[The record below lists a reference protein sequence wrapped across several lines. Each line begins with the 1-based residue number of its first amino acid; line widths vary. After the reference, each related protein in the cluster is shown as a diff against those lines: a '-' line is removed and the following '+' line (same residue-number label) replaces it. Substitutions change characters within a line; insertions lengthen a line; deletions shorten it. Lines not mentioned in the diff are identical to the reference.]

1 MLSNGFIIN
10 NDKTIIHPDL
20 FGGPKMMRTR
30 FSFNYVRAK
39 TAARGIFKTDALGRF
54 NGVVVLFLGLPLVLA
69 LSCGVNAAPA
79 GPGAGPPP
87 LVMVATVIEQDVNPP
102 TEYVGHVEAIQRV
115 DLRARVEGFL
125 EQVNF
130 KEGSDVHAGD
140 LLYVIEPAPY
150 QSKVD
155 AAKASLAQAEAILT
169 KARQYLHRAQ
179 TVRSG
184 GISATD
190 LDNAV
195 AEELRAKAQF
205 EQAKAD
211 LQLSQ
216 INLGYTSIRAPISG
230 RIGRTAFTQG
240 NLVGPDSGA
249 LARIVQLD
257 PIRVVYS
264 ISENDLDAINT
275 AFKDADRSKDRPI
288 LLPRI
293 KLADGQLFK
302 TVGRMD
308 FVDNTVDV
316 STGTITVRAL
326 FGNTDGTLIPGQYVT
341 VLVAQKEPNLMPV
354 VPQASVLED
363 HEGHYVLLVDDQNR
377 VAVRRVKTGPVAGV
391 NWAVESGLAVN
402 ERVIV
407 EGVQKVK
414 PGQVV
419 KTSGTDGHK
428 GR

>member
-1 MLSNGFIIN
+1 
-10 NDKTIIHPDL
+10 
-20 FGGPKMMRTR
+20 MRTKLR
-30 FSFNYVRAK
+30 FNCPQRL
-39 TAARGIFKTDALGRF
+39 AAMIFSSKYSKQSLFKTDVSGCF
-54 NGVVVLFLGLPLVLA
+54 TGSIVLL
-69 LSCGVNAAPA
+69 LSMLLILTLSFGVNAAPPA
-79 GPGAGPPP
+79 SGAGPPP
-87 LVMVATVIEQDVNPP
+87 LVTVATVIEQDVNPP
-102 TEYVGHVEAIQRV
+102 TEYVGHVEAIQSV

-125 EQVNF
+125 EKVNF
-130 KEGSDVHAGD
+130 KEGSDVNAGD

-195 AEELRAKAQF
+195 AEELRAKAQL

-216 INLGYTSIRAPISG
+216 INLGYTSIKSPISG
-230 RIGRTAFTQG
+230 RIGRTAFTRG
-240 NLVGPDSGA
+240 NLVGLDSGT

-264 ISENDLDAINT
+264 ISENDLDAFNI
-275 AFKDADRSKDRPI
+275 AIKDADRGKNHPI
-288 LLPRI
+288 LLPQI
-293 KLADGQLFK
+293 KLAGGQIFK
-302 TVGRMD
+302 TKGHVD
-308 FVDNTVDV
+308 FVDNTVDA
-316 STGTITVRAL
+316 STGTIAVRAL
-326 FGNTDGTLIPGQYVT
+326 FSNAEGTLIPGQYVT
-341 VLVAQKEPNLMPV
+341 VLVTRKEPKPMPV
-354 VPQASVLED
+354 VPQAAILED
-363 HEGHYVLLVDDQNR
+363 HQGHYVLLVDDQNK
-377 VAVRRVKTGPVAGV
+377 VAVRRVKTGPVVGV

-407 EGVQKVK
+407 EGVQKVR

-419 KTSGTDGHK
+419 KTSGTDGHQ